1 MTGSDRRADIIQQ
14 IKESRT
20 PVSGTKLALRY
31 EVSRQVIVQDIAL
44 IRASGYDIISTNR
57 GYILNA
63 PKSVS
68 RDFKVQHTDEQLEEE
83 LCAIVDLGGC
93 VENQPPGLWPY
104 GGSAWREFQKEGGRV
119 HGRYPQRQV
128 KPS

>member
-68 RDFKVQHTDEQLEEE
+68 RDFKVQHTDCL
-83 LCAIVDLGGC
+83 LYTSLLYKANAYSSGGGDFS
-93 VENQPPGLWPY
+93 PPP
-104 GGSAWREFQKEGGRV
+104 
-119 HGRYPQRQV
+119 
-128 KPS
+128 

>member
-20 PVSGTKLALRY
+20 WYRERSLALRY

-57 GYILNA
+57 GI
-63 PKSVS
+63 
-68 RDFKVQHTDEQLEEE
+68 F
-83 LCAIVDLGGC
+83 
-93 VENQPPGLWPY
+93 
-104 GGSAWREFQKEGGRV
+104 
-119 HGRYPQRQV
+119 
-128 KPS
+128 

>member
-44 IRASGYDIISTNR
+44 KSRLTDFGAFRIYPRLVDIIS
-57 GYILNA
+57 
-63 PKSVS
+63 
-68 RDFKVQHTDEQLEEE
+68 
-83 LCAIVDLGGC
+83 
-93 VENQPPGLWPY
+93 
-104 GGSAWREFQKEGGRV
+104 
-119 HGRYPQRQV
+119 
-128 KPS
+128 

>member
-83 LCAIVDLGGC
+83 LCAIVWAD
-93 VENQPPGLWPY
+93 
-104 GGSAWREFQKEGGRV
+104 AWRM
-119 HGRYPQRQV
+119 
-128 KPS
+128 S